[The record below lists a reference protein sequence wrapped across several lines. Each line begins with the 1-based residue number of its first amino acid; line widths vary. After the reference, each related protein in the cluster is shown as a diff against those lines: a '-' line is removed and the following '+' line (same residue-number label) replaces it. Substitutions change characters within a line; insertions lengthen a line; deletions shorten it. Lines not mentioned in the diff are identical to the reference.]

1 MNQNS
6 IHNINCMK
14 KFTIVPVVVLLC
26 LMAFAA
32 AAQTQRGFSFQ
43 GYARDFEG
51 AALASQS
58 VTVRFSIYPQGG
70 SNEFQ
75 EEQTV
80 STDPYGVF
88 QVMIGWTQLTNFS
101 KIPFGTKNYWLRV
114 ETKANGQDYAEI
126 SNTQLLAVPY
136 AKSAELALNGVPPG
150 TILPFAGPKGNIPA
164 GFLACDG
171 TLVTRTAY
179 PELYNAIG
187 DIWGSSGTS
196 FRLPDLRGM
205 FMRGQ
210 DDGAN
215 QDPDVSGRYARYPGS
230 AAGNSVGSYQGDVF
244 GSHNHSGNTSNA
256 GNHTHHWNR
265 GLEGDDSG
273 SGGSHAEYTRIG
285 GGVDDAIGWAGDHSH
300 NLNINNN
307 GGSETR
313 PRNASVYYIIK
324 Y

>member
-1 MNQNS
+1 
-6 IHNINCMK
+6 MK
-14 KFTIVPVVVLLC
+14 KFTVVPVVVLMC

-88 QVMIGWTQLTNFS
+88 QVMIGSTQLTNFS
-101 KIPFGTKNYWLRV
+101 KIPFGTRNYWLRV

-171 TLVTRTAY
+171 GLVTRTAY

-187 DIWGSSGTS
+187 DVWGSSGAS

-215 QDPDVSGRYARYPGS
+215 QDPDVNGRYARYPGS

-256 GNHTHHWNR
+256 GNHTHRWNN
-265 GLEGDDSG
+265 GIEGDDSG
-273 SGGSHAEYTRIG
+273 SGGSHPEYTRIG